1 MTNLSRTKIEEKKK
15 LKSKK
20 NKEEVSS
27 GTNIKRINVFI
38 DAKKEKKKNSYS
50 GVQTHGATL
59 DDGVQAEPSPHILIF
74 LLSPQ

>member
-1 MTNLSRTKIEEKKK
+1 MSRTKIEEKKK

-27 GTNIKRINVFI
+27 GTNIKRINNVFI
-38 DAKKEKKKNSYS
+38 DAKKKKKKNSYS